1 MPADALDLAIANG
14 DKSAINFSPMDIF
27 AKGVQAGQQTSLATA
42 FSGGLPKLPDG
53 STDYSSIGNTYIQ
66 NGQPATGVSL
76 ANLGLQRQLFN
87 SAMQPQQGSPPGQG
101 TPQGQSSAPSGSY
114 AANTYGAESGNN
126 PNARNPNST
135 AGGLAQFTDPTWAD
149 LAQRHPELKLTPG
162 GQYDPQQ
169 VARALPVFTQEN
181 ASALQSAGIQP
192 TDPNLRVAHLL
203 GAQGATGFLT
213 SMAQNPNAPAAS
225 MVGPAAVKANQ
236 SLFFGQGGQPVSA
249 QDFYARVTQGF
260 GGSPG
265 VSGQPAPGVGQQQ
278 GSAQPLIMGQYTPA
292 QAQQQAQALFQ
303 KGTALNLVKP
313 GAGEAMVDQAKT
325 LMEAA
330 AKTFAPSRNVSDY
343 MVGHLPGE
351 SFSDFQART
360 AGQTETA
367 KKFAE
372 ITGDQ
377 YKKAGDNY
385 QAAQA
390 TLYRLGIIDHSID
403 ALGPNWMGAGANL
416 KAGVAKSWNSVAQL
430 LPDGMA
436 SKFQIDPN
444 KVATWEDINKQ
455 TTNLGFELAK
465 TLGSREAQM
474 IVQQSISSVPGAQ
487 QTYLGSKLVSAS
499 LRQAA
504 QRQQDYYEYL
514 GQHPGQVG
522 ADIAF
527 NQTHPIQQ
535 YVNNAVQSIGGQQ
548 GGPQQGQP
556 AQAAAPK
563 LPGAGS
569 VVVQNGVRFQI
580 QPDGT
585 AKALQ

>member
-1 MPADALDLAIANG
+1 MPADALDLAIANS
-14 DKSAINFSPMDIF
+14 DKKFDFSPLSGLLGDYVGG
-27 AKGVQAGQQTSLATA
+27 AKLGQQMNLINA
-42 FSGGLPKLPDG
+42 FKGGLPTLPDG
-53 STDYSSIGNTYIQ
+53 SPDYSAVGNKYIQ
-66 NGQPATGVSL
+66 NGDTTNGVSL

-87 SAMQPQQGSPPGQG
+87 SAIGALQPQGHPA
-101 TPQGQSSAPSGSY
+101 PQGQAAPAGSY
-114 AANTYGAESGNN
+114 AANTYAAESGNN
-126 PNARNPNST
+126 PNAKNPNST
-135 AGGLAQFTDPTWAD
+135 AGGLAQFTDGTWAD

-162 GQYDPQQ
+162 GQYDPNQ
-169 VARALPVFTQEN
+169 VTRALPVFTQEN
-181 ASALQSAGIQP
+181 ATVLQGAGIQP
-192 TDPNLRVAHLL
+192 TDANLRMAHLL

-236 SLFFGQGGQPVSA
+236 SLFFGPGGRPVTA
-249 QDFYARVTQGF
+249 QEFYARVTQGF
-260 GGSPG
+260 GGQASPG
-265 VSGQPAPGVGQQQ
+265 MGEQQT
-278 GSAQPLIMGQYTPA
+278 SAGPLIMGQYTPQQA
-292 QAQQQAQALFQ
+292 QAQAQALFQ
-303 KGTALNLVKP
+303 KGTALNLVRP
-313 GAGEAMVDQAKT
+313 GAGTAMIDQAKS
-325 LMEAA
+325 LMDAA
-330 AKTFAPSRNVSDY
+330 AKTFAPSRNVSDF

-351 SFSDFQART
+351 SMADYQARV

-367 KKFAE
+367 KTFANIAGE
-372 ITGDQ
+372 Q
-377 YKKAGDNY
+377 YKKAGENY
-385 QAAQA
+385 QAAQS
-390 TLYRLGIIDHSID
+390 TLYRLGIIDHAID

-416 KAGVAKSWNSVAQL
+416 KANVAKSWNSVAQL
-430 LPDGMA
+430 LPDSIA

-474 IVQQSISSVPGAQ
+474 IVQQSIASVPGAQ

-504 QRQQDYYEYL
+504 QRQQDYYEFL

-527 NQTHPIQQ
+527 NRLHPVQQ
-535 YVNNAVQSIGGQQ
+535 YVTAAVKSIGGQQ
-548 GGPQQGQP
+548 PAPQANAG
-556 AQAAAPK
+556 APK
-563 LPGAGS
+563 LPPAGS
-569 VVVQNGVRFQI
+569 IVVQNGVRFQI

>member
-1 MPADALDLAIANG
+1 MPADALDLAIANS
-14 DKSAINFSPMDIF
+14 DKKFDFSPLSGLLGDYVGG
-27 AKGVQAGQQTSLATA
+27 AKLGQQMNLINA
-42 FSGGLPKLPDG
+42 FKGGLPTMADG
-53 STDYSSIGNTYIQ
+53 SPDYSAVGNKYIQ
-66 NGQPATGVSL
+66 NGDPTNGVNL

-87 SAMQPQQGSPPGQG
+87 SAIGAIQPQGA
-101 TPQGQSSAPSGSY
+101 PQGQSAPADSY
-114 AANTYGAESGNN
+114 AATTFAKESGNN
-126 PNARNPNST
+126 PNAKNPNST
-135 AGGLAQFTDPTWAD
+135 AGGIAQFTDGTWAD

-162 GQYDPQQ
+162 GQYDTAQ
-169 VARALPVFTQEN
+169 VSRAFPVYTQEN
-181 ASALQSAGIQP
+181 ATALQGSGIQP
-192 TDPNLRVAHLL
+192 TDANLRIAHLL

-236 SLFFGQGGQPVSA
+236 SLFFGQGGQPISA

-260 GGSPG
+260 TGSPG
-265 VSGQPAPGVGQQQ
+265 VSGQPSPGMGQQQ
-278 GSAQPLIMGQYTPA
+278 GSAQPLIMGQYTPE
-292 QAQQQAQALFQ
+292 QAQSQAQALFQ
-303 KGTALNLVKP
+303 KGTALNLIKP
-313 GAGEAMVDQAKT
+313 GAGAAMVDQAKA

-330 AKTFAPSRNVSDY
+330 SKTFAPSRNVSDY

-351 SFSDFQART
+351 SLTDYQART

-372 ITGDQ
+372 ITGEQ
-377 YKKAGDNY
+377 YKEAGKNY
-385 QAAQA
+385 QSAQS
-390 TLYRLGIIDHSID
+390 TLYRLGIIDHAID

-474 IVQQSISSVPGAQ
+474 IVQQSIASVPGAQ
-487 QTYLGSKLVSAS
+487 QTYLGSKLVSSS

-527 NQTHPIQQ
+527 NRLHPVEQ
-535 YVNNAVQSIGGQQ
+535 YVTNAVKSIGGPQ
-548 GGPQQGQP
+548 GAQP
-556 AQAAAPK
+556 QAAAPK
-563 LPGAGS
+563 MPPAGS
-569 VVVQNGVRFQI
+569 IVVQNGVRFQI

>member
-27 AKGVQAGQQTSLATA
+27 TKGFKDAQQVKLATA
-42 FSGGLPKLPDG
+42 FSGGLPMLPDG
-53 STDYSSIGNTYIQ
+53 TPDYSKVGNAYIQ
-66 NGQPATGVSL
+66 NGDPATGITL
-76 ANLGLQRQLFN
+76 ANLGLQRNLYS
-87 SAMQPQQGSPPGQG
+87 SANDAIQRLNGGQS
-101 TPQGQSSAPSGSY
+101 PQGQAAPAGSY
-114 AANTYGAESGNN
+114 AANTFAKESGNN

-135 AGGLAQFTDPTWAD
+135 AGGLAQFTDGTWAD

-162 GQYDPQQ
+162 GQYDPAQ
-169 VARALPVFTQEN
+169 VQRAFPVFTQEN
-181 ASALQSAGIQP
+181 AGILHGAGIEP
-192 TDPNLRVAHLL
+192 TDANLRVAHLL

-260 GGSPG
+260 TGTPG
-265 VSGQPAPGVGQQQ
+265 VSGQPSPGMGQQQ
-278 GSAQPLIMGQYTPA
+278 GSAQPLIMGQFTP
-292 QAQQQAQALFQ
+292 QQAQARVDALT
-303 KGTALNLVKP
+303 KIGNALNMAKP
-313 GAGEAMVDQAKT
+313 GSGAGYIDQAKA

-330 AKTFAPSRNVSDY
+330 SKTFAPSRNVSDY
-343 MVGHLPGE
+343 MVGHQPGE
-351 SFSDFQART
+351 SLSDYQART
-360 AGQTETA
+360 AGQTETS

-377 YKKAGDNY
+377 YKKAGENY
-385 QAAQA
+385 QAAQS
-390 TLYRLGIIDHSID
+390 TLYRLGIIDHAID

-430 LPDGMA
+430 LPDGVA

-474 IVQQSISSVPGAQ
+474 IVQQSIASVPGAQ
-487 QTYLGSKLVSAS
+487 QTYLGSKLVSSS

-522 ADIAF
+522 ADITF
-527 NQTHPIQQ
+527 NRLHPVEQ
-535 YVNNAVQSIGGQQ
+535 YVTNAVKSIGG
-548 GGPQQGQP
+548 PQGQP
-556 AQAAAPK
+556 GQQQAAPPK
-563 LPGAGS
+563 FKAGDT
-569 VVVQNGVRFQI
+569 VVQNGFRFLI
-580 QPDGT
+580 QPDGS
-585 AKALQ
+585 AKPIGQAQ

>member
-1 MPADALDLAIANG
+1 MPADALDLAIASG

-27 AKGVQAGQQTSLATA
+27 ASGIKAGQKINLATA

-53 STDYSSIGNTYIQ
+53 SPDYSAVGNTYIQ
-66 NGQPATGVSL
+66 NGDPATGVSL

-87 SAMQPQQGSPPGQG
+87 SAIG
-101 TPQGQSSAPSGSY
+101 TLQPQGQGAAPQGQAAPQSSY
-114 AANTYGAESGNN
+114 ASATYGAESGNN
-126 PNARNPNST
+126 PNAKNPNST
-135 AGGLAQFTDPTWAD
+135 AGGIAQFTDGTWAD

-162 GQYDPQQ
+162 GQYDPNQ
-169 VARALPVFTQEN
+169 VARAFPVFTQEN
-181 ASALQSAGIQP
+181 ATALQGAGIQP
-192 TDPNLRVAHLL
+192 TDANLRVAHLL

-236 SLFFGQGGQPVSA
+236 SLFFQGGQPVSA
-249 QDFYARVTQGF
+249 QEFYGRVTQGF
-260 GGSPG
+260 SGSPG
-265 VSGQPAPGVGQQQ
+265 VSGQPSPGVGQQQ
-278 GSAQPLIMGQYTPA
+278 GSAQPLIMGQYTPQQV
-292 QAQQQAQALFQ
+292 QAQAQALFQ
-303 KGTALNLVKP
+303 KGTALNLIRP
-313 GAGEAMVDQAKT
+313 GAGTGMIDQAKS
-325 LMEAA
+325 MMDAA

-343 MVGHLPGE
+343 MVGHQPGE
-351 SFSDFQART
+351 SMADYQARV
-360 AGQTETA
+360 AGQKATA
-367 KKFAE
+367 TKFADIAGE
-372 ITGDQ
+372 Q
-377 YKKAGDNY
+377 YQEAGKNY

-416 KAGVAKSWNSVAQL
+416 KAGLAKSWNGIAQL
-430 LPDGMA
+430 LPDNIA
-436 SKFQIDPN
+436 SKFQINPN

-474 IVQQSISSVPGAQ
+474 IVQQSISSVPGSQ
-487 QTYLGSKLVSAS
+487 QTYLGSKLVAAS

-504 QRQQDYYEYL
+504 QRQQDYYEFL

-527 NQTHPIQQ
+527 NRLHPVQQ
-535 YVNNAVQSIGGQQ
+535 YVDAAVKSVGNAQQRPGQ
-548 GGPQQGQP
+548 
-556 AQAAAPK
+556 QAAAPK
-563 LPGAGS
+563 LPPPGS